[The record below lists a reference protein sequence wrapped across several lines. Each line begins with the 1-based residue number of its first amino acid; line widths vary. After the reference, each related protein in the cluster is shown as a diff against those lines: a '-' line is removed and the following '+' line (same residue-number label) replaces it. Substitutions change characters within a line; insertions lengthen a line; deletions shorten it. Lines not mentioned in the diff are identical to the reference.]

1 MRLLRRN
8 TSEFT
13 YRPYTGETETM
24 VDGTI
29 HTGEYKAGY
38 GTPVKY
44 RGNISTPSGYATDNL
59 FGKDTR
65 YTHVLLMNNP
75 QTAIDEYGLIEWRG
89 ETYEVNA
96 VRKSLNVLAAAL
108 RKKTR
113 NNAPV
118 VTDEQNDNG

>member
-13 YRPYTGETETM
+13 YRPYTGEAETM
-24 VDGTI
+24 VNDTI
-29 HTGEYKAGY
+29 HTGEYAASY
-38 GTPVKY
+38 GNPVTY

-65 YTHVLLMNNP
+65 YTHVLLMDNP
-75 QTAIDEYGLIEWRG
+75 NATIDEYGLVEWRG
-89 ETYEVNA
+89 DTYEVNA

-118 VTDEQNDNG
+118 VTDEQDDNG